1 MWTTLRDPRT
11 AHAGTYHAGTVASL
25 MRAVARRMPQV
36 TDAMQRGSVSVRL
49 TGAILDE
56 DPMAPEVAWIGE
68 DGKRAT
74 CGPDPKA
81 LLIAIRDAHGLGDA
95 SGRTLVIESWE
106 APEDGASRQASLQRD
121 SAEACRDEAMLLAFE
136 AEAAR

>member
-11 AHAGTYHAGTVASL
+11 AHAGTYHASTVASL
-25 MRAVARRMPQV
+25 MRAVARRIPQAV
-36 TDAMQRGSVSVRL
+36 DAMRRGRVSVRL

-56 DPMAPEVAWIGE
+56 DPMTPEVAWVGE
-68 DGKRAT
+68 DGHRIA
-74 CGPDPKA
+74 CGPDPVA
-81 LLIAIRDAHGLGDA
+81 LLIAIRDAHGLGDPT
-95 SGRTLVIESWE
+95 GRTLVIESWE
-106 APEDGASRQASLQRD
+106 APDDEASKRASLQRD